1 MSFYTLTRFDS
12 LHENCFRWVHR
23 SGLPVYVLPKKHSS
37 TYALFGT
44 HFGSIDRCFR
54 LDGEETPV
62 ELPDGV
68 AHFLEHKMF
77 EDENGVDAFTRFAK
91 TGASANAYTGYG
103 RTCYLFSCTSA
114 FEQNLEILLDFVTHP
129 YFSAETVRK
138 EQGIIGE
145 EIDMGED
152 NPNRTVFRNLLDALY
167 VDHPVRRSIV
177 GTRETIARITP
188 ELLYRCT
195 DAFYNLRN
203 MELVVCGDVTPE
215 QVQAVCDRVLTEV
228 APART
233 VERVFPPEP
242 DTVRTERVDAWME
255 VAQNLVEIGFKAR
268 PQTDPVR
275 AMRVSAANEITVQLL
290 FGRSGEFY
298 NRLYER
304 GLVTDR
310 FGANYGQVRNFAYT
324 EIDAVSD
331 RPDEL
336 LREVCAEVDRR
347 RDTYF
352 PVEDFEIARREAY
365 ANNLYSFDS
374 TDETAN
380 SFMDFL
386 MNGVDYLRYSELL
399 PTVGYEEAWDI
410 FRETV
415 RTDRCAMSVVHP
427 KAERKEKEA

>member
-1 MSFYTLTRFDS
+1 MSFYTQIRSDTLRET
-12 LHENCFRWVHR
+12 CFAWVHR
-23 SGLPVYVLPKKHSS
+23 SGLPVYVIPKKHSS

-44 HFGSIDRCFR
+44 RFGSIDRCFR
-54 LDGEETPV
+54 VDGEGIPI
-62 ELPDGV
+62 ELPDGM

-77 EDENGVDAFTRFAK
+77 EDANGVDAFTRFAQ
-91 TGASANAYTGYG
+91 TGASANAYTSYG

-114 FEQNLEILLDFVTHP
+114 FERNLEILLDFVTHP
-129 YFSAETVRK
+129 YFSEETVRK

-152 NPNRTVFRNLLDALY
+152 NPNLIVFRNLLDALY
-167 VDHPVRRSIV
+167 VNHPARRNIG

-203 MELVVCGDVTPE
+203 MKLVVCGDVVPE
-215 QVQAVCDRVLTEV
+215 QVQAVCDRVLTTV
-228 APART
+228 APVRT
-233 VERVFPPEP
+233 VERIFPPEP
-242 DTVRTERVDAWME
+242 DEVHKPRVDAWME

-268 PQTDPVR
+268 AQEDSERT
-275 AMRVSAANEITVQLL
+275 MRVSAANEITVQLL
-290 FGRSGEFY
+290 FGRAGEFY
-298 NRLYER
+298 NRLYEN

-310 FGANYGQVRNFAYT
+310 FGASYGQVRNFAYT
-324 EIDAVSD
+324 ELETVSD
-331 RPDEL
+331 RPEDL
-336 LREVCAEVDRR
+336 FREVCAEVEKRR
-347 RDTYF
+347 ETYF

-380 SFMDFL
+380 AFMEFL
-386 MNGVDYLRYSELL
+386 LNGGDYLRYSELL
-399 PTVGYEEAWDI
+399 PTIGYEEARDI

-427 KAERKEKEA
+427 KAEQNGEGD